1 MEGSCIQYCLPESNT
16 VQLTKRYSGSVTLE
30 LRHWGPKSTVCALK
44 WIVLGQLLFQT
55 NGSDQSRSLGMRC
68 WKGMHELHAGICLR
82 LEIRSEGTANRSARL
97 AHSERVTA
105 QAPVADDAQRAVRVL
120 THEHP
125 L

>member
-30 LRHWGPKSTVCALK
+30 LRRWGPKSTVCALK
-44 WIVLGQLLFQT
+44 WTVLGITPVQNERERQ
-55 NGSDQSRSLGMRC
+55 RRCLGMLCR
-68 WKGMHELHAGICLR
+68 KHMRTLPARSCLR
-82 LEIRSEGTANRSARL
+82 LEIRSKGTANWSARL